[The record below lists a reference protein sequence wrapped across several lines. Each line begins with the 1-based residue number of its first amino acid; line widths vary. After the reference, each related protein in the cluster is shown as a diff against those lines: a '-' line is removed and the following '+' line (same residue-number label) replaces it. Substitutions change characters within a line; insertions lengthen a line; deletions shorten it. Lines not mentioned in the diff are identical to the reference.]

1 MTYGDLFVS
10 VRQRRVAFTYYLEFF
25 APVKYGKSLETDYL
39 DTAYRFPYMTAD
51 EKFLRYCAK
60 RDGYAYDDY
69 MSLLCQ
75 ESGCAKPAGM
85 VNSSHEEGKEDTE
98 AQEA

>member
-10 VRQRRVAFTYYLEFF
+10 VRQRRVAFTYYLEYFS
-25 APVKYGKSLETDYL
+25 PVKYGRSLETDYL
-39 DTAYRFPYMTAD
+39 DTAYRFPCMTVD

-69 MSLLCQ
+69 MALLRQ
-75 ESGCAKPAGM
+75 ESGCAKPVVM
-85 VNSSHEEGKEDTE
+85 VNSSHEEGKEDKE

>member
-25 APVKYGKSLETDYL
+25 APVKYGESHETDYL
-39 DTAYRFPYMTAD
+39 DAAYRFPCMTAD

-60 RDGYAYDDY
+60 RDRRVRRLHG
-69 MSLLCQ
+69 
-75 ESGCAKPAGM
+75 PA
-85 VNSSHEEGKEDTE
+85 VPRKWLREARRNGKLVP
-98 AQEA
+98 

>member
-39 DTAYRFPYMTAD
+39 DAAYRFPCMTAD

-69 MSLLCQ
+69 MALLCQ
-75 ESGCAKPAGM
+75 ESGCAKPSGM
-85 VNSSHEEGKEDTE
+85 VNSSHEEGKEDKE
-98 AQEA
+98 SQEA